1 MSGMKNLPVPVSYE
15 PSVADPLA
23 IYLKEINRYPRLSQA
38 EEKALALKYI
48 KERDLEAAKK
58 LTLSNLWLV
67 VRIARE
73 YESAARNVLDLIQ
86 EGNMG
91 LMEAVKNF
99 DPYKEVRFPSY
110 ASWWIKAYIIRFI
123 IANWRLVR
131 VGTTQAQRKLF
142 FNLKKEKERLE
153 REGLPLEPKLIA
165 ERLQVKE
172 SEVIEMDQR
181 LSGSDV
187 SFDAPVGD
195 GENTLLSIIPSEL
208 ADAERVVSKI
218 QAQRKFKE
226 ALEGFASTLSERDR
240 AIFEKRLLAEE
251 KSTLQELSDQYKLSK
266 ERVRQ
271 LEERI
276 KEWLKEYL
284 EEKFGTRLEEL
295 DLGE

>member
-1 MSGMKNLPVPVSYE
+1 MEKKNLPVPVNYE
-15 PSVADPLA
+15 PAVSDPLTL
-23 IYLKEINRYPRLSQA
+23 YLREVNRYPRLSQA

-48 KERDLEAAKK
+48 NERDLEAAKK

-67 VRIARE
+67 VRIAKE

-123 IANWRLVR
+123 IANGRLVR

-153 REGLPLEPKLIA
+153 RAGLPLEPKLIA

-181 LSGSDV
+181 LSGADL
-187 SFDAPVGD
+187 SFDTPVGD
-195 GENTLLSIIPSEL
+195 GENTLLSMIPSEV
-208 ADAERVVSKI
+208 ADAEQVVSKL
-218 QAQRKFKE
+218 QAQKKFKE
-226 ALEGFASTLSERDR
+226 ALDNFTSTLSERDR
-240 AIFEKRLLAEE
+240 AIFEKRILAEE

-266 ERVRQ
+266 ERIRQ

-276 KEWLKEYL
+276 KEWLREYL
-284 EEKFGTRLEEL
+284 EEKFGTGLQEL
-295 DLGE
+295 DIGE

>member
-1 MSGMKNLPVPVSYE
+1 MEKRNLPVPVSYE
-15 PSVADPLA
+15 PAVSDPLTL
-23 IYLKEINRYPRLSQA
+23 YLREVNRYPRLSQA
-38 EEKALALKYI
+38 EERALALKYI
-48 KERDLEAAKK
+48 KEHDLEAAKK

-67 VRIARE
+67 VRIAKE

-110 ASWWIKAYIIRFI
+110 ASWWIKAYIIRYI

-131 VGTTQAQRKLF
+131 IGTTQAQRKLF

-195 GENTLLSIIPSEL
+195 GENTLLSVIPSEL
-208 ADAERVVSKI
+208 ADAEQVVSKS